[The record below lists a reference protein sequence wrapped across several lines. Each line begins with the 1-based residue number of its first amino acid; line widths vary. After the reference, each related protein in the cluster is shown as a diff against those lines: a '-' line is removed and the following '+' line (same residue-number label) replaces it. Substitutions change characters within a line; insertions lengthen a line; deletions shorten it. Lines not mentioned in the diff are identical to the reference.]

1 MTTDP
6 TAGADPWRPDDRG
19 HRLRVQAFVL
29 HLSEVAGFIVALLVA
44 AGAVLL
50 GLIHLGQGRAIGALV
65 LVAGGAMLLWC
76 GRALI
81 TPFRTDNTP
90 LTLAL
95 AGATVLLAAAEG
107 ARVLCLLPLALLVI
121 RLGVQAHGRRI

>member
-1 MTTDP
+1 MSDP
-6 TAGADPWRPDDRG
+6 FTPDERG

-50 GLIHLGQGRAIGALV
+50 GVILLGQGRPLGAVV
-65 LVAGGAMLLWC
+65 LVAGAVMLLWC

-95 AGATVLLAAAEG
+95 AGAAVLLAAAEG

-121 RLGVQAHGRRI
+121 RLGVQSHGRRI